1 MVCFDGKGAEAVAS
15 CNGKP
20 RRGLGSQ
27 TRGWVPSLFFFAQ
40 DGLDEAGNQR
50 EAIMSWLKHHVRH
63 RENSQIFKGIL
74 VTFRYPEAPVFCLA
88 RLSFCTM
95 LSKLWLGW
103 VGEPFELL
111 CGMTSRTCSQVMTST
126 KDREALSQSRPAVHT
141 VLQRITVTGLHR
153 HVTTRLCWS
162 DSLAEI
168 LPFAIS

>member
-1 MVCFDGKGAEAVAS
+1 MERVRKLWPHIMESHVEAWD
-15 CNGKP
+15 P
-20 RRGLGSQ
+20 RPGVGFHPFS
-27 TRGWVPSLFFFAQ
+27 FFAQ
-40 DGLDEAGNQR
+40 DGFDEAGNQR

-74 VTFRYPEAPVFCLA
+74 VTFRYPEAPVLCLA

-111 CGMTSRTCSQVMTST
+111 CGMTSRTYSQVMTST
-126 KDREALSQSRPAVHT
+126 KDTKDRDVLSQPRPAVHT